1 MPIEY
6 LMWAPLVVLSLVLYL
21 TLAAAALFSLAGSSW
36 LSRSARRVWML
47 AVVLLPVAG
56 AILWLAASHR
66 RTVAFPTE
74 DLPTDDFPSDA
85 RPTDNLPTNDRDT
98 RSPAEVPD
106 VRFEVPDPRAVQGP

>member
-21 TLAAAALFSLAGSSW
+21 TLAAAALFSLAGSPW

-56 AILWLAASHR
+56 AILWFAASHR
-66 RTVAFPTE
+66 RTVAFPT
-74 DLPTDDFPSDA
+74 DDGDA
-85 RPTDNLPTNDRDT
+85 P
-98 RSPAEVPD
+98 PAPEAPD
-106 VRFEVPDPRAVQGP
+106 GLLEAHDPRAVHGPWGGS